1 MDDSEVDPEPAAIEP
16 EPCPICRHSWDDHNL
31 PRARAC
37 YRTLEQAV
45 AIAEQLLLSMSDPRK
60 RLPDDLLGVCR

>member
-1 MDDSEVDPEPAAIEP
+1 MDDSKADPEPAAIEQ
-16 EPCPICRHSWDDHNL
+16 EPCPICRRAWDAHNL

-45 AIAEQLLLSMSDPRK
+45 AIAEQLLLSLSDPRP
-60 RLPDDLLGVCR
+60 LPDNLLGVSR